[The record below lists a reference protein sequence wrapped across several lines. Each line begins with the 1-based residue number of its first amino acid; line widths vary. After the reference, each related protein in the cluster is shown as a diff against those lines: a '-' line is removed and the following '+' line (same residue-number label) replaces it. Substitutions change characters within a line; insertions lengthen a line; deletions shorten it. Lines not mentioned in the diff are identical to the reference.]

1 MQHVRAPSRA
11 SHLSACARRAASLA
25 RDYYDILGVAK
36 GASDSEIKKSY
47 YQLAKQFHPDTNKVR
62 RAPGGRAFMGGRPAC
77 RPRPLARRLGS
88 HRRMGAGQPGR
99 GVKVPGRK

>member
-1 MQHVRAPSRA
+1 MSTEPER
-11 SHLSACARRAASLA
+11 LACAGRAASLA

-62 RAPGGRAFMGGRPAC
+62 RAPGGGASAAGRLAPPVAAARAQARPSQARGR
-77 RPRPLARRLGS
+77 RTTRTRRQS
-88 HRRMGAGQPGR
+88 SRT
-99 GVKVPGRK
+99 

>member
-1 MQHVRAPSRA
+1 MSTEPER
-11 SHLSACARRAASLA
+11 LACAGRAASLA

-62 RAPGGRAFMGGRPAC
+62 RAPGGGASAAGR
-77 RPRPLARRLGS
+77 LAPPVAAAHRLGP
-88 HRRMGAGQPGR
+88 HRRVGAGQPGR